1 MRKKK
6 KKSISRKDGGT
17 GAELLMILYRIVS
30 FLHAEVSNSE
40 QIISIYEN
48 SLFLGDK

>member
-1 MRKKK
+1 MREKKK
-6 KKSISRKDGGT
+6 KLLKKGWRDGSWIADDSVPNSFIS
-17 GAELLMILYRIVS
+17 
-30 FLHAEVSNSE
+30 HAEVSNSE